1 MGLGWENTKDAIA
14 PTNGGSAFAASVR
27 GYYPQTV
34 AFTLQEPPC
43 RTIPTC

>member
-1 MGLGWENTKDAIA
+1 MGLGRENTKDAIA
-14 PTNGGSAFAASVR
+14 PTNGGRAFAASGR

-34 AFTLQEPPC
+34 AFILQELPC